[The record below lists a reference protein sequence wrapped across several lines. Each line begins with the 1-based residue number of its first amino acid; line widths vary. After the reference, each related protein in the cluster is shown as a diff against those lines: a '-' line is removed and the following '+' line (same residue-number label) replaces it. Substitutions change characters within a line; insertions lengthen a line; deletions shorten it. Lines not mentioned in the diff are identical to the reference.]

1 MPILMQCA
9 FYGMKRKEIREKRK
23 KDPAIRKVHA
33 SIERGFS

>member
-1 MPILMQCA
+1 MQCA

-23 KDPAIRKVHA
+23 EKTPLSGKFHA